1 MTDLQRLERM
11 QLPFAVLMGIRFTSA
26 SRDKVTAELEVRPEL
41 CTEPAV
47 LHGGAIM
54 AFADTL
60 GAAATVL
67 NLPEG
72 RWTTTIESKTNF
84 LSSAGVETKVSGEA
98 TPIHRG
104 RQTMVWQTR
113 VLRADGRLVAL
124 VVQTQLVLDAK
135 GAN

>member
-1 MTDLQRLERM
+1 MDELERLQKM
-11 QLPFAVLMGIRFTSA
+11 RLPLSDLIGVRYTSA
-26 SRDKVTAELEVRPEL
+26 SRDKVTGEVEVRADL

-72 RWTTTIESKTNF
+72 CWTTTVESKTNF
-84 LSSAGVETKVSGEA
+84 ISAAPAGSKVTGEA

-113 VLRADGRLVAL
+113 IVREDGRLVAL
-124 VVQTQLVLDAK
+124 TTQTQLVLEPRSK
-135 GAN
+135 R